1 MNNVYDI
8 NAPRKAT
15 NLSVNTDL
23 LEQARARNINLSAT
37 LETAL
42 AQLVLSAKQE
52 EWVEQ
57 NREAIERLNKMVEEH
72 GTFADSHRVI

>member
-1 MNNVYDI
+1 MAAVYDTT
-8 NAPRKAT
+8 APKKAT
-15 NLSVNTDL
+15 NLTLNSDL
-23 LEQARARNINLSAT
+23 VEQARARGINLSAT